1 MRKIYNKNQK
11 KLQSL
16 FDIAETVEV
25 ISNIQ
30 MFKNIQTCLI
40 VVYIISLD
48 FRVLSLMVCYLL
60 LFHFSS
66 KIYRKYIETKNNLLN
81 RYSELSYLISQE
93 FRDGRKLTEWQNE
106 RDFITE
112 LLVQKKLME
121 RKLSF

>member
-1 MRKIYNKNQK
+1 
-11 KLQSL
+11 
-16 FDIAETVEV
+16 
-25 ISNIQ
+25 
-30 MFKNIQTCLI
+30 
-40 VVYIISLD
+40 
-48 FRVLSLMVCYLL
+48 VCYLL
-60 LFHFSS
+60 LFHLSS

-93 FRDGRKLTEWQNE
+93 FYDGRKLTEWQNE